1 MQVISIYKR
10 HDGRFEGRVYLG
22 KTNSGRRKYKSY
34 YGANETEIIE
44 KYAAEKTVTEPCL
57 TKMTVKEMVRE

>member
-22 KTNSGRRKYKSY
+22 KAYNGKRRYKSY
-34 YGANETEIIE
+34 YGANEKEVIE
-44 KYAAEKTVTEPCL
+44 KYAAEK
-57 TKMTVKEMVRE
+57 KVKEPSFLP